1 MHKVIKFISNFLY
14 NKTMK
19 EVVKLLQLVFLGQLH
34 WYFLQYCRV
43 GLCRGQGKLG
53 VGIWC
58 CSGRHGA
65 RKHCTLQWLLLL
77 LTSCTSRQPIHLYC
91 TSFCCCN
98 WETNTSQSAHIRSFS
113 VSWLPRWSTSREA
126 GLASTNQ
133 PVSVRYTLQT
143 FAWSPH
149 HRYTKGLAVIHK

>member
-58 CSGRHGA
+58 CSARHGA

-77 LTSCTSRQPIHLYC
+77 LTSCTSRQPNLP
-91 TSFCCCN
+91 TSDPF
-98 WETNTSQSAHIRSFS
+98 QFHDFQDGAHQGRRA
-113 VSWLPRWSTSREA
+113 WLQQ
-126 GLASTNQ
+126 TNQ
-133 PVSVRYTLQT
+133 FR
-143 FAWSPH
+143 
-149 HRYTKGLAVIHK
+149 